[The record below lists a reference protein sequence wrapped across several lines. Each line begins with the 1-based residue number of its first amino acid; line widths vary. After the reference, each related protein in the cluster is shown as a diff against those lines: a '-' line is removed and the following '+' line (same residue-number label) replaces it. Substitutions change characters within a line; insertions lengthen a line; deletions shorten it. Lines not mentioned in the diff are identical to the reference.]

1 LRGFAPERLV
11 TFAALWYP
19 GVVKQRVAS
28 IDAVSG
34 YVRDVDRTLLRENLK
49 LTFEQRA
56 QKHLRVLQMVEELRR
71 AGKNL
76 REKTQQID
84 GR

>member
-1 LRGFAPERLV
+1 VRLV

-19 GVVKQRVAS
+19 GVVKQRVAN
-28 IDAVSG
+28 INPVSD
-34 YVRDVDRTLLRENLK
+34 YVCDVDRTFLRENLK

-56 QKHLRVLQMVEELRR
+56 QKHLPALQMVEELRR